1 MSGINDLMIRGDQI
15 LLGQIVKVANY
26 DGTVIVKLLQQFT
39 DILSYSAPL
48 FIETEGKLVPF
59 FVSEYEFSGTDTLR
73 VKFDGYESD
82 TKVSEFVGCSIYLS
96 AAPGDSFMRKEEDN
110 ISGYT
115 VFLKNNEVIGIVT
128 EMIENPGQWLLTVI
142 TQGGKEILVPYH
154 DDLVISMDSRE
165 KTIVLDLPEDLA
177 DIN

>member
-1 MSGINDLMIRGDQI
+1 MSGISDLMIRGNQI

-26 DGTVIVKLLQQFT
+26 DGTVTVKLSQQFT
-39 DILSYSAPL
+39 DIFRYSALL

-73 VKFDGYESD
+73 VQFNGYESD

-96 AAPGDSFMRKEEDN
+96 SDPDGSHCSKEEDN

-115 VFLKNNEVIGIVT
+115 VFLKNNKVIGTVT
-128 EMIENPGQWLLTVI
+128 GMIENPGQWLLTII

-154 DDLVISMDSRE
+154 DDLVINMDYRE
-165 KTIVLDLPEDLA
+165 KTIVLDLPEGLT